1 MSGPAEAVRQRARNR
16 CEYCGLP
23 QGAFRRGFHI
33 EHIVARQHGGSTSL
47 DNLAFACWTCNLK
60 KGPSL
65 SGIDP
70 ATVLVTALFHP
81 REHDWPEHFS
91 AHVAT
96 LMPLGIEIR
105 GLTPV
110 GRATVRVL
118 ALNEEMR
125 QMARY
130 EFWREGL
137 YTIGA

>member
-47 DNLAFACWTCNLK
+47 DNLAFACWACNLK
-60 KGPSL
+60 KGPNL

-70 ATVLVTALFHP
+70 ATGLVTALFHP

-96 LMPLGIEIR
+96 LMPLGIEIPAFPR
-105 GLTPV
+105 SAQGPEPSRVPPV
-110 GRATVRVL
+110 SIREFRYRA
-118 ALNEEMR
+118 A
-125 QMARY
+125 
-130 EFWREGL
+130 
-137 YTIGA
+137 

>member
-47 DNLAFACWTCNLK
+47 DNLAFACWACNLK

-125 QMARY
+125 QMVRY
-130 EFWREGL
+130 ELWREGL

>member
-47 DNLAFACWTCNLK
+47 DNLAFACWACNLK
-60 KGPSL
+60 KGPNL

-70 ATVLVTALFHP
+70 ATGLVTALFHP

-118 ALNEEMR
+118 AMNKGTRLQLR
-125 QMARY
+125 AGVR
-130 EFWREGL
+130 
-137 YTIGA
+137 